1 VAPLDWDRVTWP
13 EFVEKLEG
21 YRDDFSKRADPP
33 YADSLQLLAERP
45 LVERAAGARDIVL
58 QLNRWACRLPREPAV
73 AATSRWLRTHGDELE
88 RLHEVRLADERF
100 PEHVPEMVK
109 LYGSVVT
116 LRLGTRTMGDTAA
129 SKLLHVL
136 LPDSFVMWDNNIKRF
151 ACDYEHYLTEMHR
164 LSRRLIAESG
174 VGAGSIE
181 VELQRLLG
189 YGTRKTLAKY
199 VDEYNWYVA
208 VGEAAVRA
216 G

>member
-1 VAPLDWDRVTWP
+1 
-13 EFVEKLEG
+13 
-21 YRDDFSKRADPP
+21 
-33 YADSLQLLAERP
+33 
-45 LVERAAGARDIVL
+45 
-58 QLNRWACRLPREPAV
+58 
-73 AATSRWLRTHGDELE
+73 
-88 RLHEVRLADERF
+88 
-100 PEHVPEMVK
+100 
-109 LYGSVVT
+109 
-116 LRLGTRTMGDTAA
+116 
-129 SKLLHVL
+129 
-136 LPDSFVMWDNNIKRF
+136 
-151 ACDYEHYLTEMHR
+151 MHR